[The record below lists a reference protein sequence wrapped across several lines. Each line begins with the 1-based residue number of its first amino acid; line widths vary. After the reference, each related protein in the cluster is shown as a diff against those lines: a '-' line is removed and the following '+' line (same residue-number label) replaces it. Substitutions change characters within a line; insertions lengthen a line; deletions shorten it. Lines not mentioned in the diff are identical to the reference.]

1 MDGVPVREYL
11 GDVLPRLG
19 IGVRGPDGER
29 GGGTHAV
36 GMGQTENVLA
46 VFRKRSFLSVRPF
59 GLATSSAPQARNH
72 LSGKSEFDVSSVI
85 CHAQSRDGGA
95 PSLSAL
101 PQFGMQRPVY
111 DLPVL

>member
-46 VFRKRSFLSVRPF
+46 VFRKRSFLSVWPVRA
-59 GLATSSAPQARNH
+59 GNIIRAAGAKSSFR
-72 LSGKSEFDVSSVI
+72 
-85 CHAQSRDGGA
+85 
-95 PSLSAL
+95 
-101 PQFGMQRPVY
+101 
-111 DLPVL
+111 

>member
-1 MDGVPVREYL
+1 
-11 GDVLPRLG
+11 
-19 IGVRGPDGER
+19 
-29 GGGTHAV
+29 
-36 GMGQTENVLA
+36 MGQTENVLA
-46 VFRKRSFLSVRPF
+46 VFRKRSFLSVWPVRA
-59 GLATSSAPQARNH
+59 GNIIRAAGAKSS
-72 LSGKSEFDVSSVI
+72 SGKSEFDVSSVI